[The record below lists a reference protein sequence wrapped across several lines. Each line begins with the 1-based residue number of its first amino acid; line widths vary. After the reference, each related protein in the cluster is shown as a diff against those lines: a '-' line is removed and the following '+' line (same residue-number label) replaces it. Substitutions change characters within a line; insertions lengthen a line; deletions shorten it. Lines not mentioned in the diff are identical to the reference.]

1 MILFNTKN
9 NRCILI
15 DPSMDDSHADRNV
28 LAIGSQVITPGQPYP
43 PKGFPE
49 GSLFEDSGGRCLD
62 NFQIVY
68 VVKGSGHFNDR
79 GINYMVTPG
88 TLMIIRPGYWH
99 SYAPNP
105 KTGWVEYYVGF
116 TGRLYSKIINDGFPS
131 TSSNIMSVT
140 PVGKL
145 KDIFE
150 KMLSYAL
157 KSSDDAQFLMNSFLM
172 LLITEVVHGSK
183 LENANNTSTRIVARA
198 RDYMEENLSKKIN
211 LERLAEDLCV
221 SYTWFRRAFKEQ
233 TGESPVRY
241 LQKIRLQRAKY
252 ILMTTNKSVK
262 QVAASCGFSTSEYFC
277 NSFKDEC
284 GVTPL
289 EFRETSSRPSME
301 VWDHTTDGKN

>member
-99 SYAPNP
+99 SYAPDP
-105 KTGWVEYYVGF
+105 KTGWVEYMSASQEDCTARSLTMV
-116 TGRLYSKIINDGFPS
+116 SPAPVPISCPS
-131 TSSNIMSVT
+131 
-140 PVGKL
+140 P
-145 KDIFE
+145 
-150 KMLSYAL
+150 LS
-157 KSSDDAQFLMNSFLM
+157 
-172 LLITEVVHGSK
+172 
-183 LENANNTSTRIVARA
+183 EN
-198 RDYMEENLSKKIN
+198 
-211 LERLAEDLCV
+211 
-221 SYTWFRRAFKEQ
+221 
-233 TGESPVRY
+233 
-241 LQKIRLQRAKY
+241 
-252 ILMTTNKSVK
+252 
-262 QVAASCGFSTSEYFC
+262 
-277 NSFKDEC
+277 
-284 GVTPL
+284 
-289 EFRETSSRPSME
+289 
-301 VWDHTTDGKN
+301 